1 MKFLIAAAGTGGH
14 VFPALEFSSACL
26 VQNHEVIWVGTKNG
40 IEKKKV
46 LAKQILF
53 FTLPMKGFRGKGIM
67 TKLISVMGLIVSI
80 FKAIIFIVKN
90 KVNCVVCFGGYISL
104 PAGLAAIICRRTLIL
119 HEQNAVIGTA
129 NKLLTKYANIVFL
142 GMPLTTS
149 HKKNMQVV
157 GNPMT
162 KKIENDTS
170 NQPLDGALKV
180 YVTGGS
186 LGSEFI
192 NKNIPPALS
201 SLKIPIIVRHQ
212 SGINKCNGIQSLYSS
227 DISIDVQEFYDIP
240 SHNILWSDFVI
251 CRGGALTLSEV
262 TSLKR
267 GCIIIPLPSAID
279 NHQRENA
286 NHIVNLN
293 MGLIYEES
301 ESTSSLKEKLQIIVE
316 QKKFIVWQNTKNSI
330 DHFQAAE
337 RMLSSILAITKSSK

>member
-40 IEKKKV
+40 IEKEKV
-46 LAKQILF
+46 STKQMLF
-53 FTLPMKGFRGKGIM
+53 FTLPMSGFRGKDKM

-80 FKAIIFIVKN
+80 FKATILIVRN

-104 PAGLAAIICRRTLIL
+104 PVGLAAIICRRTLIL
-119 HEQNAVIGTA
+119 HEQNAVIGTS
-129 NKLLTKYANIVFL
+129 NKLLTKFANIVFL
-142 GMPLTTS
+142 GMPLTTIQ
-149 HKKNMQVV
+149 KKNMQVV

-162 KKIENDTS
+162 KKIENDGS
-170 NQPLDGALKV
+170 NKSFNAALKV

-192 NKNIPPALS
+192 NQNIPPALS

-212 SGINKCNGIQSLYSS
+212 SGINKLNGIKNLYSA
-227 DISIDVQEFYDIP
+227 DISCDVQEFYDIP
-240 SHNILWSDFVI
+240 SDNILWSDFVI
-251 CRGGALTLSEV
+251 CRAGALTLSEV

-267 GCIIIPLPSAID
+267 GCLMIPLPSAID

-301 ESTSSLKEKLQIIVE
+301 ESTSSLKAKLKIIVE
-316 QKKFIVWQNTKNSI
+316 QKKFIAWQNAEDSI

-337 RMLSSILAITKSSK
+337 RMLSSVLAIIK